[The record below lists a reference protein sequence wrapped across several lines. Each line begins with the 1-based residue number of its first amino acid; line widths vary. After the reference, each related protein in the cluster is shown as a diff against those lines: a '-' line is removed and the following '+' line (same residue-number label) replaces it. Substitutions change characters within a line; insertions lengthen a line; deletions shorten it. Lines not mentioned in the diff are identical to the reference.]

1 MVTWAARSDRLSVSG
16 RVIFEAPRRPGML
29 RLVPRDVAPSLE
41 AVEGFTAYPDAD
53 GHFSLTQVPPGDY
66 RLRGSHFPP
75 VPRGGAATLYGEV
88 IQVGKPFLAPPD
100 LPTLVADMPL
110 SLTRSVDDLV
120 VTLQPGA
127 HIVGR
132 VLIDGLSALPRPHPL
147 AGTGLPIFQAH
158 ADEGDINI
166 RIPTAGVDAEGRFQT
181 VGLPAGRYVLD
192 PYVSTDGRRYVLTS
206 VRVSGR
212 EVLAEGIDVGAV
224 DLTDV
229 VLTFTD
235 RHWTVSGTV
244 RDDRGRVAAGARV
257 IIFPRDRERWRV
269 IGFDSAKQRSVV
281 PVDLSGRFQS
291 SGWIA
296 GDYFVAA
303 VANPPE
309 FWRAPEYLETLVPVA
324 TPVRLELGAQQAIE
338 LRLR

>member
-1 MVTWAARSDRLSVSG
+1 MMVTWAARSDRLSVSG

-166 RIPTAGVDAEGRFQT
+166 RIPTAGVDAEGR
-181 VGLPAGRYVLD
+181 GEPSRVL
-192 PYVSTDGRRYVLTS
+192 
-206 VRVSGR
+206 
-212 EVLAEGIDVGAV
+212 
-224 DLTDV
+224 
-229 VLTFTD
+229 
-235 RHWTVSGTV
+235 
-244 RDDRGRVAAGARV
+244 AGARV
-257 IIFPRDRERWRV
+257 PRDARAGRDA
-269 IGFDSAKQRSVV
+269 GAAGAGSA
-281 PVDLSGRFQS
+281 
-291 SGWIA
+291 A
-296 GDYFVAA
+296 GDRASAPVTFTGGRRRSPRHRVACW
-303 VANPPE
+303 V
-309 FWRAPEYLETLVPVA
+309 LD
-324 TPVRLELGAQQAIE
+324 
-338 LRLR
+338 